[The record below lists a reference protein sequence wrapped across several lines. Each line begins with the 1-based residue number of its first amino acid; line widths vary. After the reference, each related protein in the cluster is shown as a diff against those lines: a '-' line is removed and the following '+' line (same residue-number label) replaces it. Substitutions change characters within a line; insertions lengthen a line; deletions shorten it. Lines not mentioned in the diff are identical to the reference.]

1 MIGNCFCQL
10 ILYICTQVADD
21 VTKNCDLIIQ
31 ERKSYHTF
39 KMEEYKVKQIF
50 PGEIIGKQTFTF
62 KLEGKATIFDLKEAF
77 TNEEG
82 YTPEQ
87 LRMVYRTA
95 DMDVPLDD
103 TDKLEDIEDHTGQ
116 FLVECPT
123 MGIFDGKLSL
133 NVQDVKDV
141 GEIAVLIGNKK
152 CYEHFLMTRLV
163 QDLTLPKGK
172 FT

>member
-1 MIGNCFCQL
+1 M
-10 ILYICTQVADD
+10 
-21 VTKNCDLIIQ
+21 
-31 ERKSYHTF
+31 SYHTP
-39 KMEEYKVKQIF
+39 KMEDFNVKQIF
-50 PGEIIGKQTFTF
+50 PGVPGEIIEETYTF
-62 KLEGKATIFDLKEAF
+62 KLEGKATILDLKEAF
-77 TNEEG
+77 VNEEG
-82 YTPEQ
+82 YTLEQ
-87 LRMVYRTA
+87 FRMVYRKA

-163 QDLTLPKGK
+163 QDLKLPKGK
-172 FT
+172 YIIW

>member
-1 MIGNCFCQL
+1 
-10 ILYICTQVADD
+10 
-21 VTKNCDLIIQ
+21 
-31 ERKSYHTF
+31 
-39 KMEEYKVKQIF
+39 MEDFNVKQIF
-50 PGEIIGKQTFTF
+50 PGVPGEIIEETYTF
-62 KLEGKATIFDLKEAF
+62 KLEGKATILDLKEAF
-77 TNEEG
+77 VNEEG
-82 YTPEQ
+82 YTLEQ
-87 LRMVYRTA
+87 FRMVYRKA

-103 TDKLEDIEDHTGQ
+103 TDRLEDIEDHTGQ

-163 QDLTLPKGK
+163 QDLKLPKGK
-172 FT
+172 YIIW

>member
-1 MIGNCFCQL
+1 M
-10 ILYICTQVADD
+10 
-21 VTKNCDLIIQ
+21 
-31 ERKSYHTF
+31 SYHTP
-39 KMEEYKVKQIF
+39 KMEDFNVKQIF
-50 PGEIIGKQTFTF
+50 PGVPGEIIEETYTF
-62 KLEGKATIFDLKEAF
+62 KLEGKATILDLKEAF
-77 TNEEG
+77 VNEEG
-82 YTPEQ
+82 YTLEQ
-87 LRMVYRTA
+87 FRMVYRKA

-103 TDKLEDIEDHTGQ
+103 TDRLEDIEDHTGQ

-172 FT
+172 FLFFFT